1 MIVCRI
7 FLCSDDISKGREEI
21 TKMRDRLHRTFQ
33 TYKELLLLGVLGVP
47 IGLVIGGID
56 AVFGEVL
63 LAITDFRDGHPVQLI
78 PFLALGG
85 AFVAFFY
92 LKFGGKSS
100 KGMNLI
106 FEVGH
111 GEEEVIPL
119 KLIPFIISGTWI
131 THLFGGSAGREGVAV
146 QIGAAFSHWVGR
158 KVPLRNSSHIFLVTG
173 MAAGFA
179 GLFQTPLAAVLFAME
194 VLVAGAMEYQALL
207 PAITAAF
214 TASTT
219 SHFLGLEK
227 FSFGLAAKVDLS
239 LPVTGRLILL
249 GTLFGITGGAFAWSL
264 KWMKT
269 KLAKLWK
276 HPVVRIA
283 VAGAVLSVLL
293 LLLYKGRYAGLGTNL
308 IHACFYGEKVFSYD
322 WILKF
327 LLTIVT
333 LAAGFQGGEVTPLF
347 SIGAALGVSLSG
359 ITGVPAELAAALGYA
374 GVFGGATNTFLAPV
388 FIGAEVFGFEYLPQF
403 FVVCAF
409 AYIFNLNK
417 SIYSKQKLIAGHKRI
432 EG

>member
-1 MIVCRI
+1 MSERVRRI
-7 FLCSDDISKGREEI
+7 I
-21 TKMRDRLHRTFQ
+21 Q
-33 TYKELLLLGVLGVP
+33 NYKQLLLLGLLGIP
-47 IGLVIGGID
+47 IGLVVGAID
-56 AVFGEVL
+56 AAFGKIL

-78 PFLALGG
+78 PFLALAGVLI
-85 AFVAFFY
+85 AFTY

-100 KGMNLI
+100 RGMNLV

-111 GEEEVIPL
+111 GDEDVIPL
-119 KLIPFIISGTWI
+119 RLIPFIISGTWI

-158 KVPLRNSSHIFLVTG
+158 KIPLKNSPHIFLVTG

-179 GLFQTPLAAVLFAME
+179 GLFETPVAAVFFAME

-214 TASTT
+214 TASAA

-227 FSFGLAAKVDLS
+227 FTFALTGEMSLGLPEMGK
-239 LPVTGRLILL
+239 LILL
-249 GTLFGITGGAFAWSL
+249 GILFGIVGGAFAWTL
-264 KWMKT
+264 KYMKE
-269 KLAKLWK
+269 KLASIWRQ
-276 HPVVRIA
+276 PVLRIFF
-283 VAGAVLSVLL
+283 AGLILSVLL

-308 IHACFYGEKVFSYD
+308 IHAAFYNETIFSWD

-327 LLTIVT
+327 LLTILT

-347 SIGAALGVSLSG
+347 AVGASLGAVAG
-359 ITGVPAELAAALGYA
+359 PIFNMPVEITAALGYA

-388 FIGAEVFGFEYLPQF
+388 LIGAEVFGFAYLPHF
-403 FVVCAF
+403 FLVCAC
-409 AYIFNLNK
+409 AYLFNLNK
-417 SIYSKQKLIAGHKRI
+417 SIYSRQKLFQSTF
-432 EG
+432 